1 MAKQVP
7 VYLFTGFLES
17 GKTKFA
23 QQTLEDASF
32 NNGDRILLLVC
43 EEGVEE
49 YDPSAFAA
57 PTVFT
62 ETIESESDLTTEN
75 LAALL
80 KKHRCS
86 YVMVEY
92 NGMWMLDS
100 LYGNLPE
107 GWAVAQEFLFCDAT
121 SFLSYNANMRQL
133 TVDKLKSAELVVL
146 NRYNDSMDRMEMHRV
161 IRAISRR
168 CDIAYEYTDGKV
180 VYDDI
185 EDPLPFDLDAPVVEI
200 EDRDFA
206 IWYRDMS
213 EEPKKYDGKTI
224 EVKCRCLVRKNVPKG
239 CFIAGRH
246 IMTCCVQDIQ
256 FAGII
261 CVWDRADE
269 IRNDEWAIIT
279 ARLDY
284 KFHRA
289 YGRKGPV
296 FTVQSVQ
303 EVEKPEEPVAT
314 FY

>member
-92 NGMWMLDS
+92 NGMWTLDT
-100 LYGNLPE
+100 LYTNMPKE
-107 GWAVAQEFLFCDAT
+107 WIVAQEFLFIDART
-121 SFLSYNANMRQL
+121 FLNYNNNMRQL
-133 TVDKLKSAELVVL
+133 MVRQAPEL
-146 NRYNDSMDRMEMHRV
+146 
-161 IRAISRR
+161 RAGG
-168 CDIAYEYTDGKV
+168 AQ
-180 VYDDI
+180 
-185 EDPLPFDLDAPVVEI
+185 PLPRGRRGSQNAGAQDHPRHQPPV
-200 EDRDFA
+200 R
-206 IWYRDMS
+206 Y
-213 EEPKKYDGKTI
+213 
-224 EVKCRCLVRKNVPKG
+224 CL
-239 CFIAGRH
+239 
-246 IMTCCVQDIQ
+246 
-256 FAGII
+256 
-261 CVWDRADE
+261 
-269 IRNDEWAIIT
+269 
-279 ARLDY
+279 
-284 KFHRA
+284 
-289 YGRKGPV
+289 
-296 FTVQSVQ
+296 
-303 EVEKPEEPVAT
+303 
-314 FY
+314 

>member
-1 MAKQVP
+1 MAMPDIPMYV
-7 VYLFTGFLES
+7 FTGFLES

-133 TVDKLKSAELVVL
+133 TVDTVSYTHLTLPT
-146 NRYNDSMDRMEMHRV
+146 
-161 IRAISRR
+161 
-168 CDIAYEYTDGKV
+168 IA
-180 VYDDI
+180 
-185 EDPLPFDLDAPVVEI
+185 
-200 EDRDFA
+200 
-206 IWYRDMS
+206 
-213 EEPKKYDGKTI
+213 
-224 EVKCRCLVRKNVPKG
+224 
-239 CFIAGRH
+239 
-246 IMTCCVQDIQ
+246 
-256 FAGII
+256 
-261 CVWDRADE
+261 
-269 IRNDEWAIIT
+269 
-279 ARLDY
+279 
-284 KFHRA
+284 
-289 YGRKGPV
+289 
-296 FTVQSVQ
+296 
-303 EVEKPEEPVAT
+303 
-314 FY
+314 

>member
-1 MAKQVP
+1 
-7 VYLFTGFLES
+7 
-17 GKTKFA
+17 
-23 QQTLEDASF
+23 
-32 NNGDRILLLVC
+32 
-43 EEGVEE
+43 
-49 YDPSAFAA
+49 
-57 PTVFT
+57 
-62 ETIESESDLTTEN
+62 
-75 LAALL
+75 
-80 KKHRCS
+80 
-86 YVMVEY
+86 
-92 NGMWMLDS
+92 
-100 LYGNLPE
+100 
-107 GWAVAQEFLFCDAT
+107 
-121 SFLSYNANMRQL
+121 
-133 TVDKLKSAELVVL
+133 
-146 NRYNDSMDRMEMHRV
+146 
-161 IRAISRR
+161 
-168 CDIAYEYTDGKV
+168 
-180 VYDDI
+180 
-185 EDPLPFDLDAPVVEI
+185 
-200 EDRDFA
+200 
-206 IWYRDMS
+206 MS

-269 IRNDEWAIIT
+269 IRNDEWAVIT

>member
-1 MAKQVP
+1 MAMPDIPMYV
-7 VYLFTGFLES
+7 FTGFLES
-17 GKTKFA
+17 GKTKFI
-23 QQTLEDASF
+23 QETLEDERF
-32 NNGDRILLLVC
+32 NTGERTLLLVF
-43 EEGVEE
+43 EEGEEE
-49 YDPSAFAA
+49 YDVSTYPHKE
-57 PTVFT
+57 VY
-62 ETIESESDLTTEN
+62 EQVLDYEDLSPEMLTDLQKKYRAERVVVELN
-75 LAALL
+75 GMHLAADFYL
-80 KKHRCS
+80 KTPDHWKI
-86 YVMVEY
+86 
-92 NGMWMLDS
+92 
-100 LYGNLPE
+100 
-107 GWAVAQEFLFCDAT
+107 AQEVMFADAST
-121 SFLSYNANMRQL
+121 FLSYNANMRQL
-133 TVDKLKSAELVVL
+133 VVDKLAGAEMLVL
-146 NRYNDSMDRMEMHRV
+146 NRMAPGTDVMPYHK
-161 IRAISRR
+161 IARAVNRKI
-168 CDIAYEYTDGKV
+168 DILYEYTDGSTH
-180 VYDDI
+180 YDDI

-206 IWYRDMS
+206 IWYRAMS

-303 EVEKPEEPVAT
+303 EGEKPEEPVAT